1 MGRRAGATTV
11 DTKEQL
17 LAAAAK
23 VIATRGYEG
32 ARVSEIA
39 AEAGLSTGAIYAHY
53 SGKADLL
60 CAALNRRGPDAVAGL
75 LDAGRGGSV
84 AGTLKF
90 LGARLVSGVRTG
102 RARIR
107 GDVLIESLAASRRE
121 PQVAEVLRESISARE
136 AALTELIRH
145 GQQSGEISSVVPP
158 EAVSRLCMLLALG
171 SQVTRAIDL
180 PAPPI
185 DDWEAVIGS
194 LVNQMQTVEAP

>member
-1 MGRRAGATTV
+1 VGRRPGSTTV
-11 DTKEQL
+11 ETKEQL
-17 LAAAAK
+17 LAAAAR

-53 SGKADLL
+53 TGKADLL
-60 CAALNRRGPDAVAGL
+60 CAAISSRGPDAVAGL
-75 LDAGRGGSV
+75 LDAGVTGSV

-121 PQVAEVLRESISARE
+121 PKVAAVLRESIEARE
-136 AALTELIRH
+136 ERLAAVIRR
-145 GQQSGEISSVVPP
+145 GQKSGEISTAVSP

-171 SQVTRAIDL
+171 SVVTRAIDL
-180 PAPPI
+180 PAPPS

-194 LVNQMQTVEAP
+194 LVNQMQAVEST

>member
-1 MGRRAGATTV
+1 MGRRPGGTTV

-17 LAAAAK
+17 LAAAAR

-39 AEAGLSTGAIYAHY
+39 TEAGLSTGAIYAHY
-53 SGKADLL
+53 DGKADLL
-60 CAALNRRGPDAVAGL
+60 CAAINRGGPDAVAGL
-75 LDAGRGGSV
+75 LDAGIAGSV

-121 PQVAEVLRESISARE
+121 PKVAAVLRESISARE
-136 AALTELIRH
+136 ERLADVIRL
-145 GQQSGEISSVVPP
+145 GQESGEISGAVSP

-171 SQVTRAIDL
+171 SVVTRAIDL
-180 PAPPI
+180 PAPPA
-185 DDWEAVIGS
+185 DDWETVIGS
-194 LVNQMQTVEAP
+194 LVNQMQTVETS

>member
-1 MGRRAGATTV
+1 VGRRPGGTTV

-17 LAAAAK
+17 LAAAAR
-23 VIATRGYEG
+23 VIAARGYEG

-53 SGKADLL
+53 EGKAELL
-60 CAALNRRGPDAVAGL
+60 CAALNSRGPDAVAGL
-75 LDAGRGGSV
+75 LDAGTLGSV

-121 PQVAEVLRESISARE
+121 PKVAAVLRESISARE
-136 AALTELIRH
+136 ARLAELIRL
-145 GQQSGEISSVVPP
+145 GQDSGEISAAVSP

-171 SQVTRAIDL
+171 SVVTRAIDL

-185 DDWEAVIGS
+185 DDWETVIES
-194 LVNQMQTVEAP
+194 LVHQMQTSEAS

>member
-1 MGRRAGATTV
+1 VGRRPGGTTV

-17 LAAAAK
+17 LAAAAR

-53 SGKADLL
+53 DGKADLL
-60 CAALNRRGPDAVAGL
+60 CAAIDRRGPDAVAGL
-75 LDAGRGGSV
+75 LDESGSGSV

-107 GDVLIESLAASRRE
+107 GDVLIESVAASRRE
-121 PQVAEVLRESISARE
+121 PKVAAVLRESIAAHEERLSALVRR
-136 AALTELIRH
+136 AQDA
-145 GQQSGEISSVVPP
+145 GEIAPEVPP

-171 SQVTRAIDL
+171 AAVTRTIDL
-180 PAPPI
+180 PAPPA
-185 DDWEAVIGS
+185 DEWDAVIGS
-194 LVNQMQTVEAP
+194 LVDQMQTGVVT